1 MTPGAALWSGRED
14 HHCCTAA
21 ASVECRLSKGE
32 NDMAT
37 KAERLTALEKKQAQ
51 IQKQIQA
58 LKARDTAQERKNDTR
73 RKILLGGVV
82 LKLVKDGQLQ
92 QMQVNE
98 WLDATLSAER
108 NRMFFG
114 LAAKAAL
121 SPDGSMVKQ

>member
-1 MTPGAALWSGRED
+1 
-14 HHCCTAA
+14 
-21 ASVECRLSKGE
+21 
-32 NDMAT
+32 MAT